1 MLIKAQ
7 GKSTESVLR
16 ESKLSLYTPATT
28 GRMNNGNVVRR
39 PLCAGGTSQGIYC
52 CAGLD
57 VWVANQTVPKTL
69 QIQRTW
75 SSNEQLFSHHN
86 LSSQKNTKVKNRK
99 RCICI
104 RAFRTLN
111 PASARNTRQN
121 LNYFFIYNYNFNNI
135 EHSKHYIG
143 GTFYSAG
150 WTSLFSTWEKKKGDG
165 SIFK

>member
-16 ESKLSLYTPATT
+16 ESKLSLYTTATT
-28 GRMNNGNVVRR
+28 GRMDNGNVVRR

-57 VWVANQTVPKTL
+57 VWES
-69 QIQRTW
+69 RTK
-75 SSNEQLFSHHN
+75 QFRKLFRYRELGQVMNNYSRTTIYH
-86 LSSQKNTKVKNRK
+86 LKKNTKVKNRK

-121 LNYFFIYNYNFNNI
+121 LNYCFIYN
-135 EHSKHYIG
+135 
-143 GTFYSAG
+143 
-150 WTSLFSTWEKKKGDG
+150 
-165 SIFK
+165 

>member
-57 VWVANQTVPKTL
+57 VWES
-69 QIQRTW
+69 RTK
-75 SSNEQLFSHHN
+75 QFRKLFRYRE
-86 LSSQKNTKVKNRK
+86 LDQVMK